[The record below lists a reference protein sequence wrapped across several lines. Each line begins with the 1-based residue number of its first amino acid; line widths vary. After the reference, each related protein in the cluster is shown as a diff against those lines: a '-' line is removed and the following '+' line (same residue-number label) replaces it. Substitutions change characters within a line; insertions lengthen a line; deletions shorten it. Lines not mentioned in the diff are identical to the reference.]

1 LVLLV
6 NGEVET
12 VWEEDD
18 TA

>member
-1 LVLLV
+1 V